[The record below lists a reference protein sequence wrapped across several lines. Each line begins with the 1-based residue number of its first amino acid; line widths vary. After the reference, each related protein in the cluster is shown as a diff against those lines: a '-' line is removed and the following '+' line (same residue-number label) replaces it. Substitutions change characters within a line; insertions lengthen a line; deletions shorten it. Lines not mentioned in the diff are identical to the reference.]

1 MVYCGYVYKITC
13 LINNRC
19 YVGQHRK
26 SVFDE
31 AYWGSSKNPEYKSD
45 LKEYRKENFKR
56 EVLYWANT
64 QDDLNEKEMD
74 FIISENALTSSGG
87 YNLWLN
93 RPQVDWTSEAK
104 EKFLNII
111 HSPEYKEKQKKASTG
126 RIVTEET
133 RKKISNSL
141 RHSQKHKEAVKRV
154 TSDPEYRKR
163 MSQSIK
169 NSKKHQRWYTD
180 LELRKIRFE
189 NPEIRKKISEGTSRS
204 QIGKHW
210 FNNGSVN
217 VFKFECPEG
226 FKPGRLYKR
235 KKKCIKDN

>member
-1 MVYCGYVYKITC
+1 
-13 LINNRC
+13 
-19 YVGQHRK
+19 
-26 SVFDE
+26 
-31 AYWGSSKNPEYKSD
+31 
-45 LKEYRKENFKR
+45 
-56 EVLYWANT
+56 
-64 QDDLNEKEMD
+64 
-74 FIISENALTSSGG
+74 
-87 YNLWLN
+87 
-93 RPQVDWTSEAK
+93 
-104 EKFLNII
+104 
-111 HSPEYKEKQKKASTG
+111 
-126 RIVTEET
+126 
-133 RKKISNSL
+133 
-141 RHSQKHKEAVKRV
+141 
-154 TSDPEYRKR
+154 